1 MKTSR
6 LLKIAYV
13 GLGRNK
19 LRTFL
24 MMIGIVIGITAL
36 TLIIS
41 AGMGAQDRVMDRV
54 KKFGLESIMVS
65 AGSGSMMGQPTGGQP
80 TTTLKLEDAEVIK
93 REVTTV
99 VDIAPFN
106 RKGGAEVKFMDKSTT
121 TTVMG
126 ITPSWAKVWNWDVE
140 EGDFISEEDMSN
152 LNRVCLLGPTVKK
165 ELFGDEN
172 PIGQQIRIGN
182 IQFEVKGIMQSKGTS
197 PGGGDLDDRINIPLT
212 TLMRRVAN
220 VDYIA
225 AVKILLTSSKEIDK
239 TAENIRAILRERHS
253 IASGV
258 PDDFAITT
266 PTEITKFAEKIAG
279 TFNIFLALIAGISLI
294 AGGVVVANIML
305 ISVSERKKEIGLRKA
320 VGAKSKDIMM
330 QFLFEASAVTL
341 IGGVI
346 GIILG
351 GVSAKVLEMITGM
364 PVSISWEGV
373 ALGVVSSSLVGIIA
387 GLQPA
392 KRASKLQPVEA
403 LRS

>member
-80 TTTLKLEDAEVIK
+80 TTTLKLEDEVIK

-126 ITPSWAKVWNWDVE
+126 ITPSWAKVWNWDVD

-197 PGGGDLDDRINIPLT
+197 PGGGDLDNRINIPLT

-239 TAENIRAILRERHS
+239 TSENIKAILRERHS

-305 ISVSERKKEIGLRKA
+305 ISVNERKKEIGLRKA

>member
-1 MKTSR
+1 MKTTR
-6 LLKIAYV
+6 LLKIAYT

-41 AGMGAQDRVMDRV
+41 VGIGAQDRVMDRV
-54 KKFGLESIMVS
+54 KKFGLESIMVF
-65 AGSGSMMGQPTGGQP
+65 AGGGREMGQPSGGQI
-80 TTTLKLEDAEVIK
+80 TTLTLQDAEAIK
-93 REVTTV
+93 REVSAIDEV
-99 VDIAPFN
+99 APFN
-106 RKGGAEVKFMDKSTT
+106 RKGNAEIKYLDNSTT
-121 TTVMG
+121 ATVFG
-126 ITPSWAKVWNWDVE
+126 ITPTWASVWDWDAE
-140 EGDFISEEDMSN
+140 TGDFISEEDMAN
-152 LNRVCLLGPTVKK
+152 FNRVCLLGPTVKK
-165 ELFGDEN
+165 VLFGDEN
-172 PIGQQIRIGN
+172 PIGQQIRIGT
-182 IQFEVKGIMQSKGTS
+182 IQFEVKGVMQPKGTS
-197 PGGGDLDDRINIPLT
+197 PGGGDMDNRVNIPLT
-212 TLMRRVAN
+212 TFMRRVAN

-225 AVKILLTSSKEIDK
+225 GIKILLTSASEMEQA
-239 TAENIRAILRERHS
+239 AENIRAILRERHS
-253 IASGV
+253 IAAGM
-258 PDDFAITT
+258 PDDFSITT
-266 PTEITKFAEKIAG
+266 PTEVTQFAEKVAG
-279 TFNIFLALIAGISLI
+279 TFNIFLALVAGISLI

-305 ISVSERKKEIGLRKA
+305 ISVNERKKEIGLRKA

-351 GVSAKVLEMITGM
+351 GGGAKILEMITGM
-364 PVSISWEGV
+364 PVSISWESV
-373 ALGVVSSSLVGIIA
+373 TLGVVSSSLIGIIA